1 MELPREMQSPMKP
14 LPSTFWIPEST
25 LTTLLSSHVATGR
38 VLERKSA
45 VLPRSFACLIAV
57 LRPSRKT
64 AERSRATR
72 TSMNLAAIIGTLV
85 TDVDSHKSLLHL

>member
-45 VLPRSFACLIAV
+45 ECSGSEQRRNASSI
-57 LRPSRKT
+57 
-64 AERSRATR
+64 TR
-72 TSMNLAAIIGTLV
+72 WNI
-85 TDVDSHKSLLHL
+85 H